1 MIQDIGYGT
10 FVFFAV
16 FSFLSGIW
24 AWLIAPETK
33 YAPPSKRT
41 RVELTI
47 RGRTLEQ
54 MDQVFKSHTAAHDH
68 QMKYQITRLAIGGG
82 EVAGHG
88 DAVGPGGDKHRNL
101 HVERV

>member
-1 MIQDIGYGT
+1 
-10 FVFFAV
+10 
-16 FSFLSGIW
+16 
-24 AWLIAPETK
+24 
-33 YAPPSKRT
+33 
-41 RVELTI
+41 
-47 RGRTLEQ
+47 

-88 DAVGPGGDKHRNL
+88 EAVGPGGDKHRNM